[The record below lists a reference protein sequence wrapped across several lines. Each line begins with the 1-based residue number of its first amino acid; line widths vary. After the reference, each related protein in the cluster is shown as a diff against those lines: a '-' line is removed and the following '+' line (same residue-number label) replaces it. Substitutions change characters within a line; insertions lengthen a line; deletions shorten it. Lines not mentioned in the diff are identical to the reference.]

1 MLLIVLFRFAENHCI
16 KKLFEI
22 AKVEH
27 SKDEIDVMNKTV
39 LEKIVEG
46 LRVIAT
52 ESRRFIVKFDST
64 NNKL

>member
-1 MLLIVLFRFAENHCI
+1 
-16 KKLFEI
+16 
-22 AKVEH
+22 VEH
-27 SKDEIDVMNKTV
+27 SKDDIDVLNKTV

-52 ESRRFIVKFDST
+52 ESRFIVKFDST

>member
-1 MLLIVLFRFAENHCI
+1 MLLKVLFRFAENHCI

-27 SKDEIDVMNKTV
+27 SKDDIDVLNKTV

-52 ESRRFIVKFDST
+52 ESRFIVKFDST